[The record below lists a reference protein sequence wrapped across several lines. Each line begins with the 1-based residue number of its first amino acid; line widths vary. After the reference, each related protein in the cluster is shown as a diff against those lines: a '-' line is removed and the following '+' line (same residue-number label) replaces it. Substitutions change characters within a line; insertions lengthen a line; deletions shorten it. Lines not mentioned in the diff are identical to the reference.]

1 MNAEIVSIGTE
12 ILLGEINDTNST
24 YIARTLRDI
33 GVNVFYMGSV
43 GDNLER
49 ITHVL
54 KLGLERSDIIIT
66 TGGLGPT
73 VDDMTRD
80 AAAAATNRELVFHQH
95 LLEMIAARFRGF
107 GAVMTEN
114 NRQQAMIPADA
125 IIIENPVGTAPCFI
139 IEAEQGI
146 IISLP
151 GVPSE
156 MKYLMQN
163 SVVPYLQKK
172 IGLPRIIKALVLKT
186 AGIGES
192 AIDNQIPD
200 LMKLSNPTVGLAAHT
215 GQTDIRITARA
226 DSEAEAD
233 AMIAG
238 IEKQVRERVGDYIY
252 GTNSDKVENAVLNAL
267 QQKNFQLAIAE
278 TGTFGAVMRRL
289 QSAGVTIGSNIKAID
304 DYQDVAKLRDTLGS
318 TETKLDE
325 LATRCVEYAL
335 EKHNVP
341 LALAIIHEGEH
352 GAIALATPEKI
363 RARTIHLG
371 SDPNEVAKWAGNW
384 GLGLLWHYLAKQS

>member
-24 YIARTLRDI
+24 FIARILRDI
-33 GVNVFYMGSV
+33 GVNVYYMTSV

-49 ITHVL
+49 ITRIL
-54 KLGLERSDIIIT
+54 QQGLERSDLIIT

-73 VDDMTRD
+73 VDDVTRD
-80 AAAAATNRELVFHQH
+80 AAAAAANRGLVFHQH

-107 GAVMTEN
+107 GAQMTEN
-114 NRQQAMIPADA
+114 NRQQAMIPEGA
-125 IIIENPVGTAPCFI
+125 IILENPVGTAPCYI
-139 IEAEQGI
+139 IEAENGI

-156 MKYLMQN
+156 MKYLLQN
-163 SVVPYLQKK
+163 RVVPYLQQKM
-172 IGLPRIIKALVLKT
+172 GLPAIIKALVLRT

-192 AIDNQIPD
+192 AIDHQIPD

-226 DSEAEAD
+226 DSESEAN
-233 AMIAG
+233 AMIADVERQ
-238 IEKQVRERVGDYIY
+238 IRARVGDYIY
-252 GTNSDKVENAVLNAL
+252 GVNDEKVENALLAAL
-267 QQKNFQLAIAE
+267 QQKKMQLALCEI
-278 TGTFGAVMRRL
+278 GTTGAVERRL
-289 QSAGVTIGSNIKAID
+289 NGLQAVDYYADVNTLREALGVN
-304 DYQDVAKLRDTLGS
+304 
-318 TETKLDE
+318 EEKLDV
-325 LATRCVEYAL
+325 LATHCVEHL
-335 EKHNVP
+335 LKKHNVP
-341 LALAIIHEGEH
+341 LGLVIIHEGEH

-363 RARTIHLG
+363 RARTLHLG

-384 GLGLLWHYLAKQS
+384 GLGLLWHYLAKS